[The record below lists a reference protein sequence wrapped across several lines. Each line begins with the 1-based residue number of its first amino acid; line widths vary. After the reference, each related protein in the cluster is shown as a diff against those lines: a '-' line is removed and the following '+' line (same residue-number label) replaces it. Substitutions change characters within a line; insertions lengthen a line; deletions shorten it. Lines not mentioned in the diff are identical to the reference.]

1 MLDYFLFPLVFRKL
15 DWFLRE
21 SVKETRH
28 LLTAY
33 ACYEHM
39 GINFF
44 GLGLFKNYYS
54 VCSSFLIF

>member
-15 DWFLRE
+15 DWFLLE

-28 LLTAY
+28 LLTPY

-39 GINFF
+39 GMNLF
-44 GLGLFKNYYS
+44 GLGLFKSCYS